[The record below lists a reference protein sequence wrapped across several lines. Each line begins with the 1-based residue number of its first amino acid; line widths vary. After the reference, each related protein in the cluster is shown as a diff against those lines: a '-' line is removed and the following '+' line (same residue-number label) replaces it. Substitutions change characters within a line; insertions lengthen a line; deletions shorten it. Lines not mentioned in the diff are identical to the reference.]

1 MEPIKTTKT
10 ARLRRLKMYR
20 EDLDELVGLLQKN
33 CASLTISDNK
43 NRYDSLDEMKTTIG
57 PKVKNLDLRS
67 ESPCIHFLLNQ
78 KESVPGASVP
88 TVFNELRS
96 EEISDQADLLF
107 LKCKDCLQQFERPN
121 MRWPFIVLAFTT
133 FTGAIV
139 LMLRPLLLEGRPP
152 LLTLIFVVVA
162 VILFIAGANVNNL
175 ILLDRRIDSPSFWI
189 RNKDAFATHAVTATI
204 GALIG
209 AIVGWF
215 FGHFIK

>member
-20 EDLDELVGLLQKN
+20 EDLDELVGLLQEG
-33 CASLTISDNK
+33 CASFTISDNK
-43 NRYDSLDEMKTTIG
+43 NRYDSLDEMKSTIG

-78 KESVPGASVP
+78 KESVPGSSVP

-107 LKCKDCLQQFERPN
+107 LKCRDCLQQFERPN
-121 MRWPFIVLAFTT
+121 ARWPFLILAFTT
-133 FTGAIV
+133 FIGAMV
-139 LMLRPLLLEGRPP
+139 LMLFPP
-152 LLTLIFVVVA
+152 LLRGKPPILTLVVVIAA
-162 VILFIAGANVNNL
+162 VAFFIAGANVNNL
-175 ILLDRRIDSPSFWI
+175 IVLDRRIDSPNFWI
-189 RNKDAFATHAVTATI
+189 RNKEGFATHAVTATI

-209 AIVGWF
+209 AIGGWL
-215 FGHFIK
+215 FGHFTK